1 MNVVEKVNLILKKA
15 NISKVNLSKY
25 LGVSRQMVYNYFDS
39 TDLSRLP
46 NEKCQLLFDLLG
58 VSSEKEILDINIDNE
73 YLQSVGGKIFSS
85 KKDNSVKKEDYIDFS
100 GLKKD
105 EIVVYATREASHLP

>member
-73 YLQSVGGKIFSS
+73 YLQSVG
-85 KKDNSVKKEDYIDFS
+85 
-100 GLKKD
+100 
-105 EIVVYATREASHLP
+105 

>member
-1 MNVVEKVNLILKKA
+1 MNK
-15 NISKVNLSKY
+15 
-25 LGVSRQMVYNYFDS
+25 
-39 TDLSRLP
+39 TT
-46 NEKCQLLFDLLG
+46 
-58 VSSEKEILDINIDNE
+58 ILDINIDNE

-105 EIVVYATREASHLP
+105 EIVLITEISQMLKNILMEEKGREGEAYATVLYLHHFVEKCCCS